1 MEIELVTRPFISY
14 TNIKFKP
21 DIIGD
26 QCLHEVYDK
35 DFLTNNLEA
44 PINLCICSISLGAH
58 P

>member
-26 QCLHEVYDK
+26 QHLYEAYKK
-35 DFLTNNLEA
+35 DSLTNSLEA
-44 PINLCICSISLGAH
+44 PINL
-58 P
+58 